1 MAETSMTLEEIQKLL
16 QSQYTYLQILGADN
30 KLIKET
36 VLSNATKLNKIDN
49 KIDNITF
56 LLQSFMESF
65 NSYKNETREVEEKL
79 ILMTSKIAE
88 MEEELSNKVS
98 EKDYDRFADIC
109 RRNYNYWEEYEE
121 LTRKF
126 LPVSEILYSNLQ
138 NPSLQGSGNIDFS
151 PVVIELCRAI
161 ENEFLL
167 KLFRLY
173 VKDFVSRYKTSEEF
187 EIFYGPDKWC
197 NVKILIKE
205 KDKEKEKS
213 IREITKTLANVIRS
227 TIKYEDYI
235 PRFTLGDMN
244 FILDKLTINE
254 VIENSVL
261 MKDLRDYIS
270 KHFHENELLTAEY
283 MARIAKLV
291 NDYRNPSAHPEFV
304 SLEIAKECKEFLP
317 DQIDFLIECKR

>member
-1 MAETSMTLEEIQKLL
+1 MTLEEIQKLL

-36 VLSNATKLNKIDN
+36 VLSNASKLDKIDN
-49 KIDNITF
+49 KIDNITS
-56 LLQSFMESF
+56 LIQSFMESF

-88 MEEELSNKVS
+88 MEEELTKKVS
-98 EKDYDRFADIC
+98 DKEYDRFTDIC

-167 KLFRLY
+167 KIFRLY
-173 VKDFVSRYKTSEEF
+173 VIDFVSRYKTNEEF
-187 EIFYGPDKWC
+187 ENFYCPDKC
-197 NVKILIKE
+197 CKIPIRIG
-205 KDKEKEKS
+205 DKEKS

-227 TIKYEDYI
+227 TIKYNDYL

-254 VIENSVL
+254 VIENSAL
-261 MKDLRDYIS
+261 MKDLRKYIG
-270 KHFHENELLTAEY
+270 KYFNENELLTTEY
-283 MARIAKLV
+283 MSRIAKLV

-304 SLEIAKECKEFLP
+304 SLEIAKECKNFLP
-317 DQIDFLIECKR
+317 DQIDFLIECKK

>member
-1 MAETSMTLEEIQKLL
+1 MTLEEIQKLL

-36 VLSNATKLNKIDN
+36 VLSNATKLDKIDN
-49 KIDNITF
+49 KINNITS
-56 LLQSFMESF
+56 LIQSFMESF
-65 NSYKNETREVEEKL
+65 YSYKNETREVEEKL

-88 MEEELSNKVS
+88 MEEELTK
-98 EKDYDRFADIC
+98 K
-109 RRNYNYWEEYEE
+109 
-121 LTRKF
+121 
-126 LPVSEILYSNLQ
+126 VSEILYSNLQ

-167 KLFRLY
+167 KIFRLY
-173 VKDFVSRYKTSEEF
+173 VIDFVSRYKTNEEF
-187 EIFYGPDKWC
+187 ENFYCPDKC
-197 NVKILIKE
+197 CKIQIRIG
-205 KDKEKEKS
+205 DKEKS
-213 IREITKTLANVIRS
+213 ICEITKTLATVIRS
-227 TIKYEDYI
+227 TIKYNDYI

-261 MKDLRDYIS
+261 MKDFKEYIS
-270 KHFHENELLTAEY
+270 KHFHEDELLTAEY
-283 MARIAKLV
+283 MTRIAKLV

-304 SLEIAKECKEFLP
+304 SLEIAKECKNFLP
-317 DQIDFLIECKR
+317 DQIDFLIECKK